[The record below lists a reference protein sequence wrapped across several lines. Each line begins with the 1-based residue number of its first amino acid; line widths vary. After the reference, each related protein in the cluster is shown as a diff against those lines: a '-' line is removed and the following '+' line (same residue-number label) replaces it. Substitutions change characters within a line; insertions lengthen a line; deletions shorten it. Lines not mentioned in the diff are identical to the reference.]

1 MKNSFIRYDVEMSQT
16 NPTLV
21 ELTDTEIRLDPY
33 LAERGNLLLK
43 PYSNLNNN
51 LFYEHKKGLFTFNAN
66 LRHHYKHNPIMESV
80 KEQGNI
86 FLIIPEN
93 MKSWNKY
100 NAEMNLKVGMIKNI
114 LQFSLTGGY
123 NHFNSQGN
131 NYSHEYSNFYYSAN
145 VLAMYKKWMF
155 IVQIQPF
162 DEKLYG
168 ETVIKSGN
176 YHYLAIQYNTDNF
189 SFGIGAFNPF
199 KNVSRTVIENKNN
212 QAPFRRESFSSAS
225 QTIVATLTWNFSFG
239 KTHSSGN
246 KSLNNQ
252 DADYGIKG
260 SYK

>member
-1 MKNSFIRYDVEMSQT
+1 MLGYRLNENSFIRYDVEMSQT

-100 NAEMNLKVGMIKNI
+100 NAEMTLKVGMIRNI
-114 LQFSLTGGY
+114 L
-123 NHFNSQGN
+123 
-131 NYSHEYSNFYYSAN
+131 
-145 VLAMYKKWMF
+145 
-155 IVQIQPF
+155 
-162 DEKLYG
+162 
-168 ETVIKSGN
+168 
-176 YHYLAIQYNTDNF
+176 
-189 SFGIGAFNPF
+189 
-199 KNVSRTVIENKNN
+199 
-212 QAPFRRESFSSAS
+212 
-225 QTIVATLTWNFSFG
+225 
-239 KTHSSGN
+239 
-246 KSLNNQ
+246 
-252 DADYGIKG
+252 
-260 SYK
+260 